1 MSLYF
6 WFFLRVNISP
16 YKAMTA
22 YQTNDGCSQSNER
35 ADRNY
40 DQGQFPTLV
49 KSQQEPTDACGH
61 ALNENG
67 HLVSN
72 GIIDFI
78 NITRNKRG
86 FDHYNGIGQF
96 KCLTEKSQ
104 SFPSKHF
111 YLCTPLLLGNMTDYH
126 IWKNLL
132 QLGRSSSLF
141 FHSQKF
147 VLNPVFPTGVH

>member
-1 MSLYF
+1 M
-6 WFFLRVNISP
+6 RRHP
-16 YKAMTA
+16 

-35 ADRNY
+35 ADRND
-40 DQGQFPTLV
+40 DQGQLPTLV

-61 ALNENG
+61 TLNENG

-86 FDHYNGIGQF
+86 FGHYNGIGQF

-104 SFPSKHF
+104 SFPSKHS
-111 YLCTPLLLGNMTDYH
+111 YLCTPSPLGNMTDSH

-132 QLGRSSSLF
+132 QLGRSSSLSC
-141 FHSQKF
+141 HSQESC
-147 VLNPVFPTGVH
+147 P